1 MRNQFLASVAVAAIV
16 MPAAAYAQS
25 TGTIDAEEIIVTGSR
40 SSTGIQGVQV
50 PDSPKARTVLSNE
63 VLRTAAPGQA
73 ILNAINIVPSVNF
86 TNNDPFGSSGGNVR
100 IRGFDGNRIS
110 FTWDGLPLNDTGN
123 YAIFSNQSGDP
134 EIVDS
139 VNVNQGTT
147 DVDSPTAASSGG
159 TINYRTIVPSEE
171 PGAMIVGAFGGTYK
185 NRSYNR
191 VFGKLETGDLFGTG
205 VRAMFTAASA
215 RNDKFRGSGQLNKQ
229 QYNFR
234 LYKALEG
241 TDFISLAGH
250 YNQNRNASYRGLSL
264 AQADLDFRTNG
275 RFTFDNNPLCTRAA
289 FAAGTAQNENTGTPQ
304 DATVIPSNQ
313 FVTYNAPAVTL
324 PLAPNSALR
333 DNSCTN
339 YYGVRI
345 NPSNTGN
352 LRFNS
357 KATLTDKLT
366 LSLDMGYQYV
376 LANGGGFATLSETDP
391 RVRGYRPSV
400 TTGGRDLSGDTDT
413 LDTVA
418 FYTPNN
424 TNTNRYTV
432 LSSLRYDINDD
443 NYLRVA
449 YAFDYGR
456 HRQTGEWANLNA
468 IGNPTNVFGGRPTAL
483 QVNDQNGYFL
493 RGRDRFSIATLSQI
507 SGEYRGKFF
516 DNAVEVMIGVRA
528 PFFKRQ
534 LNQYCYTQAST
545 GNPLCTSLTLGTTPL
560 AIVPVSPTVA
570 GNALN
575 YLYVVPLTTAPTGL
589 PANAVYAPFRSNYN
603 YNKVL
608 PNVGLTFRPAEDIQV
623 YAAYA
628 KGLSAPR
635 TDNLYRAP
643 NVVVTPE
650 VTDNFDVGIRYT
662 TSMVQASVGGFLN
675 KFSNRIVTSFDPDQG
690 ISVDRNV
697 GKVEIKGLEASL
709 NVKPFPWFTFR
720 AFASYIDAKYKDNVR
735 ATSTITVP
743 LAGKRLVET
752 PEWQYGYTARAF
764 HGPFSLGAT
773 FKQITSRTATDLN
786 DVIVPG
792 YNTFD
797 LDARVSL
804 KGMGLEKTFLQLNVT
819 NLFDR
824 QYLGSISSQTSLP
837 TNERGLIPGIATTTN
852 IGGSNPTFQ
861 PGSPRA
867 FILSLQVGF

>member
-40 SSTGIQGVQV
+40 SSTGIQGIQV

-171 PGAMIVGAFGGTYK
+171 MGAIAVGAYGGTYK
-185 NRSYNR
+185 NREYGR
-191 VFGKLETGDLFGTG
+191 AFGKFETGDLFGTG
-205 VRAMFTAASA
+205 VRAFFTAATA
-215 RNDKFRGSGQLNKQ
+215 KNDKFRGTGAINKQ

-234 LYKALEG
+234 VYKALEG

-250 YNQNRNASYRGLSL
+250 YNQNRNVSYRALTL
-264 AQADLDFRTNG
+264 AQAGLDFRTNG
-275 RFTFDNNPLCTRAA
+275 RFTFDNNPTCTRAN
-289 FAAGTAQNENTGTPQ
+289 FAAGTAQTDNATPQ
-304 DATVIPSNQ
+304 SSTVIPSNQ
-313 FVTYNAPAVTL
+313 NVTFNPPVPAGLDT
-324 PLAPNSALR
+324 
-333 DNSCTN
+333 SCTN

-345 NPSNTGN
+345 NPSNTAN
-352 LRFNS
+352 LRFNA

-391 RVRGYRPSV
+391 RVRGYRPGV
-400 TTGGRDLSGDTDT
+400 TTGGRDLSGDGDT

-456 HRQTGEWANLNA
+456 HRQTAEWANLDSV
-468 IGNPTNVFGGRPTAL
+468 GNPTNVFGGRQGAL

-493 RGRDRFSIATLSQI
+493 RGRDRFSKAILSQI
-507 SGEYRGKFF
+507 SGEYRGKFL
-516 DNAVEVMIGVRA
+516 DNALEVMIGVRA
-528 PFFKRQ
+528 PFFKRE
-534 LNQYCYTQAST
+534 LNQFCFTQAST
-545 GNPLCTSLTLGTTPL
+545 GNPLCTGITLGTTPL
-560 AIVPVSPTVA
+560 AIPTG

-575 YLYVVPLTTAPTGL
+575 FLYVVPTSTAPTGL
-589 PANAVYAPFRSNYN
+589 PANAVYAPFRANYR

-608 PNVGLTFRPAEDIQV
+608 PNVGLTFRPAEDIQI

-628 KGLSAPR
+628 KGLSSPR
-635 TDNLYRAP
+635 TDNLYRSP
-643 NVVVTPE
+643 NVAVDPE
-650 VTDNFDVGIRYT
+650 TTDNFDVGVRYT
-662 TSMVQASVGGFLN
+662 TSTVQASFGGFLN
-675 KFSNRIVTSFDPDQG
+675 KFSNRIVSSFDQAQG

-709 NVKPFPWFTFR
+709 NVKPFPWLTFR
-720 AFASYIDAKYKDNVR
+720 AWGAYIDAKLKDNINLGV
-735 ATSTITVP
+735 TSTGLSVVALT
-743 LAGKRLVET
+743 AGKKLVET
-752 PEWQYGYTARAF
+752 PEWQYGYTARASY
-764 HGPFSLGAT
+764 GPGSLGLT
-773 FKQITSRTATDLN
+773 FKQVTSRFATDVN
-786 DVIVPG
+786 DVVLPG
-792 YNTFD
+792 YNTMD
-797 LDARVSL
+797 LDARFSL
-804 KGMGLEKTFLQLNVT
+804 KDFGLEKTFLQLNVT

-824 QYLGSISSQTSLP
+824 QYLGSINSQIASTINSGTFA
-837 TNERGLIPGIATTTN
+837 TNVP
-852 IGGSNPTFQ
+852 IGGSIPSGANPTFQ

-867 FILSLQVGF
+867 FILSLQIGL

>member
-1 MRNQFLASVAVAAIV
+1 MRNQFLASVAVAAVI
-16 MPAAAYAQS
+16 MPYAAYAQS

-40 SSTGIQGVQV
+40 SSTGIQGIQV

-159 TINYRTIVPSEE
+159 TINYLTIKPSEE
-171 PGAMIVGAFGGTYK
+171 PGAMIVGAYGGTYK
-185 NRSYNR
+185 GRGYNR

-205 VRAMFTAASA
+205 VRLFLTAASA
-215 RNDKFRGSGQLNKQ
+215 RNEKFRGTGDLSKQ

-250 YNQNRNASYRGLSL
+250 YNQNRNTSYRALSL
-264 AQADLDFRTNG
+264 VQAQLDFGPDG
-275 RFTFDNNPLCTRAA
+275 RYTLDNNPLCARAT
-289 FAAGTAQNENTGTPQ
+289 FAAGTAQSDNATPQ
-304 DATVIPSNQ
+304 ASTVL
-313 FVTYNAPAVTL
+313 PANTFTTFNPPVPAGL
-324 PLAPNSALR
+324 

-339 YYGVRI
+339 FNGVRI

-357 KATLTDKLT
+357 KASLTDALT

-391 RVRGYRPSV
+391 RVRGYRPGV
-400 TTGGRDLSGDTDT
+400 TTGGRDLSGDGDT

-418 FYTPNN
+418 FYTPNT

-449 YAFDYGR
+449 YAFDHGR
-456 HRQTGEWANLNA
+456 HRQTGEWGNLDA
-468 IGNPTNVFGGRPTAL
+468 AGNPTNVFGGRRTSL
-483 QVNDQNGYFL
+483 QVNDQNNYFL

-507 SGEYRGKFF
+507 SGEYRGKFL

-534 LNQYCYTQAST
+534 LNQFCYTQASS
-545 GNPLCTSLTLGTTPL
+545 GNPFCTGVTLGTTPL
-560 AIVPVSPTVA
+560 VVPA
-570 GNALN
+570 GGNALN
-575 YLYVVPLTTAPTGL
+575 FLYVVPITTAPTGL
-589 PANAVYAPFRSNYN
+589 PTNAVYAPFRSKYN

-608 PNVGLTFRPAEDIQV
+608 PNVGVTVRPAENVQI

-643 NVVVTPE
+643 NVGVEPE
-650 VTDNFDVGIRYT
+650 TTDNFDVGIRYSN
-662 TSMVQASVGGFLN
+662 SMVQASFGGFIN
-675 KFSNRIVTSFDPDQG
+675 KFSNRIVTSFDSNQG

-709 NVKPFPWFTFR
+709 NVKPFPWLTFR
-720 AFASYIDAKYKDNVR
+720 AYGSYIDAKLKDNLRLGTTVAGQLG
-735 ATSTITVP
+735 ATVSGLPIEALT
-743 LAGKRLVET
+743 AGKKLVET
-752 PEWQYGYTARAF
+752 PEWQFGYTARAF
-764 HGPFSLGAT
+764 AGPASLGLS
-773 FKQITSRTATDLN
+773 FKKVTSRFATDVN
-786 DVIVPG
+786 DVIVPA
-792 YNTFD
+792 YSTMD
-797 LDARVSL
+797 LDARLSL
-804 KGMGLEKTFLQLNVT
+804 KQWGLEKTFIQLNVS
-819 NLFDR
+819 NLFDQ
-824 QYLGSISSQTSLP
+824 QYLGSISSQIVSG
-837 TNERGLIPGIATTTN
+837 TNAKNFITN
-852 IGGSNPTFQ
+852 IGAANVPPSSGTPTFQ